1 MVIYGYYLS
10 YICIYGYNHYEKLVH
25 HRRAFPLAE
34 MFDGETLNVD
44 LNVQLMASSLSLV
57 GSARNG
63 SI

>member
-1 MVIYGYYLS
+1 M
-10 YICIYGYNHYEKLVH
+10 YGYNHYEKLVH
-25 HRRAFPLAE
+25 HRRAFPLPE
-34 MFDGETLNVD
+34 VFVGETLNVD